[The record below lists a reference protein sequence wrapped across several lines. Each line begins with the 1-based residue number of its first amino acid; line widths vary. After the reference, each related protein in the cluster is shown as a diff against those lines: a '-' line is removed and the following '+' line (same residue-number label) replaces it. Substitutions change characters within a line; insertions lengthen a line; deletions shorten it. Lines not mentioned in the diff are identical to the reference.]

1 MRQSGLSA
9 ESVIFM
15 TRPGFTT
22 MYVRFSNS
30 VPLSNSSDNS
40 DQRPKTN
47 VIYERLYP
55 RRVVKTP
62 AWPAE
67 RPVEIPANE
76 LSRVANASLRLVCYT
91 YGTQIQGDTNYFV
104 GVVLTPVSGR
114 YEAVRMQHSSSR

>member
-1 MRQSGLSA
+1 MMRQSGLSA

-15 TRPGFTT
+15 THTGFTT

-40 DQRPKTN
+40 DQRSKTN

-62 AWPAE
+62 DWPAE
-67 RPVEIPANE
+67 HPVEIPANE
-76 LSRVANASLRLVCYT
+76 LQTLV
-91 YGTQIQGDTNYFV
+91 
-104 GVVLTPVSGR
+104 
-114 YEAVRMQHSSSR
+114 